1 MNQDVKLTHRE
12 WVKKAWGF
20 GTFLSTVVQEKAAH
34 SPCSHT
40 KLRCDLQS
48 HPHKKHDRGTQK
60 RKQAVVCPVMQGA
73 HTVQYGHDQVM
84 PCPAQNRS
92 RPARGHNKCASKL
105 KFYRA
110 RIKCHGTK
118 QKYVGAEV
126 RKSCLKVSKKCP
138 RSVQEVSRKCPDAG
152 LMMTSLFW
160 TYLCAQT
167 ECLVCKHPNKW
178 RGGGG
183 ARAQV
188 SA

>member
-20 GTFLSTVVQEKAAH
+20 GTFLSTVVQQKAAH

-84 PCPAQNRS
+84 PCPAPNMS
-92 RPARGHNKCASKL
+92 WLARGHNKCASKI

-110 RIKCHGTK
+110 RIKCPVAINTPHTTTHHNTRT
-118 QKYVGAEV
+118 VSLSLSV
-126 RKSCLKVSKKCP
+126 CVSVCL
-138 RSVQEVSRKCPDAG
+138 
-152 LMMTSLFW
+152 
-160 TYLCAQT
+160 
-167 ECLVCKHPNKW
+167 
-178 RGGGG
+178 
-183 ARAQV
+183 
-188 SA
+188 